1 MRTRS
6 AVLSIAALTTGVA
19 AAVSLHRRADRSLP
33 APVPAA
39 VPAVETAAVPAD
51 VAPDVDAVVLPFLRS
66 VPAAPADEQPAA
78 PARCGDTGGRTKAGT
93 PCAARATTAG
103 RCHHHRLAA

>member
-6 AVLSIAALTTGVA
+6 AVLSIAALTTGLT
-19 AAVSLHRRADRSLP
+19 AAVTLHRRADRGLQAAGTSVVP
-33 APVPAA
+33 TTGSAPLEA
-39 VPAVETAAVPAD
+39 VPD
-51 VAPDVDAVVLPFLRS
+51 RDAVVLPFVRNVPS
-66 VPAAPADEQPAA
+66 VPVAEQPAM
-78 PARCGDTGGRTKAGT
+78 PARCGDAGGRTKAGT